1 MKVNTYSRI
10 IDIQKTIQRKS
21 LFLFGP
27 RQTGKSFYLKKHF
40 KNALYYDLLK
50 TDLFFRLVSKPSL
63 LREEILAIPDDK
75 IIIIDE
81 VQKLP
86 ILLDEVHGLIESHGK
101 RFILTGSSARK
112 LKYGASNLL
121 GGRALTMHL
130 YPLVS
135 KEIPNYDLEKIINF
149 GTLPAIYNSPE
160 PIEDLEA
167 YVGTYL
173 KEEIQAEGIVRKLE
187 QFSKFLNLASISN
200 TEILNYSSIG
210 SHLGLP
216 AKTIREYFRILE
228 DTLTG
233 ILLEPYTKT
242 TKRKATTRAKF
253 YYFDIGVANILANR
267 FQIKPQTEL
276 FGKVFEH
283 FICLELHAYINYN
296 KIRKP
301 LKFWRS
307 KSGYE
312 VDFIIGDDVAI
323 EVKSSVMVKDKHC
336 RGLKALDEELALEKK
351 IIVSMDTNRRLI
363 GDIQVIPYRE
373 FLEQLWEHNI
383 IN

>member
-1 MKVNTYSRI
+1 MYNRVL
-10 IDIQKTIQRKS
+10 DIQKIIQRKS

-27 RQTGKSFYLKKHF
+27 RQTGKSFYLKHHF
-40 KNALYYDLLK
+40 KNSLYYDLLK
-50 TDLFFRLVSKPSL
+50 TDLFFRLTSNPSL
-63 LREEILAIPDDK
+63 LREEILADRENK

-81 VQKLP
+81 IQKIP
-86 ILLDEVHGLIESHGK
+86 ILLDEVHFLIEEYGR

-121 GGRALTMHL
+121 AGRALTRHL

-135 KEIPNYDLEKIINF
+135 KEIVDYDLERIINF
-149 GTLPAIYNSPE
+149 GTLPAIYDSPE

-167 YVGTYL
+167 YAGTYL
-173 KEEIQAEGIVRKLE
+173 KEEIQAEGAVRKLQ
-187 QFSKFLNLASISN
+187 QFSKFLNLASITN
-200 TEILNYSSIG
+200 TEILNFSSIG

-228 DTLTG
+228 DTLIG

-267 FQIKPQTEL
+267 LSIKPHTEL

-283 FICLELHAYINYN
+283 FICLELHAYLNYN

-301 LKFWRS
+301 LTFWRS

-312 VDFIIGDDVAI
+312 VDFLIGDNIAI
-323 EVKSSVMVKDKHC
+323 EVKASAMVKDKHC
-336 RGLKALDEELALEKK
+336 RGLNALAEDLDLEKK
-351 IIVSMDTNRRLI
+351 IIVSMDSNRRQL
-363 GDIQVIPYRE
+363 GDIMVIPYRE
-373 FLEQLWEHNI
+373 FLHLLWEN
-383 IN
+383 NLL

>member
-1 MKVNTYSRI
+1 MYTRVL
-10 IDIQKTIQRKS
+10 DIQKIIQRKS

-27 RQTGKSFYLKKHF
+27 RQTGKSFYLKHHF
-40 KNALYYDLLK
+40 KNVLYYDLLK
-50 TDLFFRLVSKPSL
+50 TDLFFRLTSNPSL
-63 LREEILAIPDDK
+63 LREEILADTDNK

-81 VQKLP
+81 IQKIP
-86 ILLDEVHGLIESHGK
+86 ILLDEVHLLIEEYGR

-121 GGRALTMHL
+121 AGRALTRHL

-135 KEIPNYDLEKIINF
+135 KEIVNYDLERIINF
-149 GTLPAIYNSPE
+149 GSMPAIYDSPE

-167 YVGTYL
+167 YAGTYL

-187 QFSKFLNLASISN
+187 QFSKFLNLAAITN
-200 TEILNYSSIG
+200 TEILNFSSIG

-216 AKTIREYFRILE
+216 AKTVREYFRILE
-228 DTLTG
+228 DTLIG

-242 TKRKATTRAKF
+242 SKRKATTRAKF

-267 FQIKPQTEL
+267 FSIKPQTEL

-283 FICLELHAYINYN
+283 FICLELHAYLNYN
-296 KIRKP
+296 KIRQP
-301 LKFWRS
+301 LTFWRS

-312 VDFIIGDDVAI
+312 VDFLIGDTIAI
-323 EVKSSVMVKDKHC
+323 EVKGSVMVKDKHC
-336 RGLKALDEELALEKK
+336 RGLNALAEDLNLDKK
-351 IIVSMDTNRRLI
+351 IIVSMDPNRRQL
-363 GDIQVIPYRE
+363 GDIMIIPYRE
-373 FLEQLWEHNI
+373 FLHLLWGNNLLE
-383 IN
+383 